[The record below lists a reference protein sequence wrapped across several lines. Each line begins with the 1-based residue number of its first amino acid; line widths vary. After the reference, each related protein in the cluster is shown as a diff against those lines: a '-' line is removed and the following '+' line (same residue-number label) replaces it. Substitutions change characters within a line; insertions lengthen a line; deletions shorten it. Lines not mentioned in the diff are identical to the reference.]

1 MSQTILL
8 EVDWIIQLDHQGG
21 HFINIYH
28 LQPIFGLNQSKTGR
42 PSKWTAY
49 PHELANF
56 RKTIW
61 FIHYIWTL
69 QWHHFEV
76 NNALLLYPIS
86 EIPIPSF
93 MMCGI
98 WSVDC
103 GDVTIIVKHWNLAIL
118 ISSPISLHL
127 SCNFHSTIKI
137 PI

>member
-1 MSQTILL
+1 MHVTNNTFRS
-8 EVDWIIQLDHQGG
+8 
-21 HFINIYH
+21 
-28 LQPIFGLNQSKTGR
+28 GLNYPIGPSRWPLYKYLSSSAHFWAESVKNWKTQQVDCL
-42 PSKWTAY
+42 PTS
-49 PHELANF
+49 NF

-61 FIHYIWTL
+61 SIHYIWTL